1 MFTSNR
7 GLQRLM
13 AAWREAIDLQEI
25 NEGTRFNDLY
35 REALV
40 RNVSGDLFDQELRR
54 ITVTVGELPPPEQV
68 YLVVDSRPMNRNS
81 PVGSFAASSR
91 INFAKPKPIKVENK
105 FVEENKKFLKSK
117 PKELN
122 PWADYPILTG
132 SNGAGT
138 VTMVNSQAQWTINP
152 F

>member
-1 MFTSNR
+1 MFTSSR

-13 AAWREAIDLQEI
+13 AAWREALDLQEI
-25 NEGTRFNDLY
+25 NEGSRFDDLY
-35 REALV
+35 RQALM
-40 RNVSGDLFDQELRR
+40 RNVSSGLFDQELRR
-54 ITVTVGELPPPEQV
+54 MTVTVGDLLPPDEV
-68 YLVVDSRPMNRNS
+68 YLVVDERPLNTNR

-122 PWADYPILTG
+122 PWADYPIMPST
-132 SNGAGT
+132 NVAGT
-138 VTMVNSQAQWTINP
+138 TVNSQGQWTINP